1 MAFGVVF
8 ATSFLVSLALTPLA
22 GQLGLRLGIADVPGG
37 RRKHVG
43 RVSRLG
49 GAALFA
55 AFMAA
60 VLVIT
65 LLPEGVRP
73 ATNDPKETTRLL
85 GVVLGAIFV
94 FAAGLW
100 DDAREL
106 PSWPQFVVQAAA
118 AGIAMLFLVFIEVV
132 NNPLTNRQIWFPWYI
147 TVPLTLFWI
156 MGAMNTVN
164 FLDGLDG
171 LAAGVT
177 AIAALVLTVHMVRE
191 GQHSVALLPLALL
204 GSTLGFLP
212 YNFHPARVF
221 MGSGGSY
228 FLGFALGTLSIVA
241 GGKVATL
248 LLVLGIPIMDVAWQ
262 IVARVRRRQPI
273 GRGDRGHLHFRL
285 ADMGWS
291 QRRIVLAYY
300 TFCALFGGLALL
312 ISTRLYKLVALVVLG
327 GLVAAVFVWASRRG
341 GPSGASGME
350 QHEDASEREA

>member
-1 MAFGVVF
+1 MWATGDSGLVRMAFVFVF
-8 ATSFLVSLALTPLA
+8 AASFLVSLALTPLA
-22 GQLGLRLGIADVPGG
+22 GAWGLRLGIADEPGG
-37 RRKHVG
+37 RRRHAG

-49 GAALFA
+49 GVALFA
-55 AFMAA
+55 AFMAGLA
-60 VLVIT
+60 VMQ
-65 LLPEGVRP
+65 LLPAPIRP
-73 ATNDPKETTRLL
+73 ATNDPNEATRLL
-85 GVVLGAIFV
+85 GVVLGCVFV
-94 FAAGLW
+94 FAAGIW

-106 PSWPQFVVQAAA
+106 PSWPQFAVQVIA
-118 AGIAMLFLVFIEVV
+118 AGIAMLFLIFIEVV
-132 NNPLTNRQIWFPWYI
+132 NNPLTNRQIWFPWYVTI
-147 TVPLTLFWI
+147 PVTLFWI

-177 AIAALVLTVHMVRE
+177 AIAALLLTVHMVRE
-191 GQHSVALLPLALL
+191 GQYSVALLPLALL

-262 IVARVRRRQPI
+262 MVARIRRGQPI
-273 GRGDRGHLHFRL
+273 GQGDRGHLHFRL

-300 TFCALFGGLALL
+300 AFCALFGGLALL
-312 ISTRLYKLVALVVLG
+312 ISTRVYKLIALLVLA
-327 GLVAAVFVWASRRG
+327 GLATAVFVWASRRG
-341 GPSGASGME
+341 GPPRAE
-350 QHEDASEREA
+350 P

>member
-1 MAFGVVF
+1 MAFALVF
-8 ATSFLVSLALTPLA
+8 AVSFLVSLALTPAA
-22 GQLGLRLGIADVPGG
+22 GRLGLRLGIADVPGG
-37 RRKHVG
+37 RRKHTG

-49 GAALFA
+49 GVALFA
-55 AFMAA
+55 AFMAGL
-60 VLVIT
+60 LVMV
-65 LLPEGVRP
+65 LLPEGIRP

-85 GVVLGAIFV
+85 GVVLGAVFV
-94 FAAGLW
+94 FAAGIW
-100 DDAREL
+100 DDTREL
-106 PSWPQFVVQAAA
+106 PSGPLFGVQAVA
-118 AGIAMLFLVFIEVV
+118 AGIAMLFLIFIEVV
-132 NNPLTNRQIWFPWYI
+132 NNPITNRQIWFPWYI

-177 AIAALVLTVHMVRE
+177 AIAALVLTIHMVRE

-221 MGSGGSY
+221 MGSGGAY

-262 IVARVRRRQPI
+262 IVSRVRRGQPI
-273 GRGDRGHLHFRL
+273 SQGDRGHLHFRL

-300 TFCALFGGLALL
+300 AFCALFGGMALL
-312 ISTRLYKLVALVVLG
+312 ISTRLYKLIALLVLAGMVAG
-327 GLVAAVFVWASRRG
+327 VFVWASRRK
-341 GPSGASGME
+341 PE
-350 QHEDASEREA
+350 QRTSANDVNRHE

>member
-1 MAFGVVF
+1 MAFALVF
-8 ATSFLVSLALTPLA
+8 AASFLVSLALTPLA
-22 GQLGLRLGIADVPGG
+22 GRLGLRLGIADVPGG

-49 GAALFA
+49 GVALFA
-55 AFMAA
+55 AFMTGI
-60 VLVIT
+60 LVMH

-73 ATNDPKETTRLL
+73 ATNDPNEATRLL
-85 GVVLGAIFV
+85 GVLLGSVFV
-94 FAAGLW
+94 FAAGIW

-118 AGIAMLFLVFIEVV
+118 AGIAMLFLIFIEVV

-262 IVARVRRRQPI
+262 MVSRIRRGQPI
-273 GRGDRGHLHFRL
+273 GQGDRGHLHFRL

-300 TFCALFGGLALL
+300 AFCALFGGMALL
-312 ISTRLYKLVALVVLG
+312 ISTRLYKLIALVALA
-327 GLVAAVFVWASRRG
+327 GLVAGVFVWASRRG
-341 GPSGASGME
+341 GAAGAGS
-350 QHEDASEREA
+350 